1 MTLTNS
7 FYESSII
14 LTPKPDKDA
23 KREETYK
30 PMSLMYIDANI
41 NNILANQVQQHFKR
55 IIHHDQVRFIQ
66 EIPYKN
72 PSNIFHRNW
81 KTILK
86 FIWNYKR
93 IWRAKT
99 ILKKKGE
106 AGDITLPDFELYYK
120 ENCHNQNRMVLA

>member
-72 PSNIFHRNW
+72 PSNIFHRN
-81 KTILK
+81 
-86 FIWNYKR
+86 
-93 IWRAKT
+93 
-99 ILKKKGE
+99 
-106 AGDITLPDFELYYK
+106 
-120 ENCHNQNRMVLA
+120 

>member
-1 MTLTNS
+1 MN
-7 FYESSII
+7 
-14 LTPKPDKDA
+14 
-23 KREETYK
+23 
-30 PMSLMYIDANI
+30 IDANI
-41 NNILANQVQQHFKR
+41 NNILANQVQQHLKR

-86 FIWNYKR
+86 FIWNYRR
-93 IWRAKT
+93 IWTAKM

-106 AGDITLPDFELYYK
+106 AGDITLSDFELYYK
-120 ENCHNQNRMVLA
+120 ENSHNQNSMVLA